1 MQNVS
6 FMKIALFLKEDK
18 IDDVEKDS
26 IPIIVLHTNENS
38 VVEVEKDML
47 VKKDINYIALW
58 LLTKRI
64 KEIYVMDI
72 NLMVKRLFENLGVI
86 VKKYEDIE
94 KDSLLKR
101 FMS

>member
-1 MQNVS
+1 
-6 FMKIALFLKEDK
+6 MKIALFLKEDK
-18 IDDVEKDS
+18 IDDIEKDS

-38 VVEVEKDML
+38 VVEVEKDIL
-47 VKKDINYIALW
+47 VKKDINYMALW
-58 LLTKRI
+58 LLNKRI

-72 NLMVKRLFENLGVI
+72 DSMVKRLFENLGVR

-94 KDSLLKR
+94 RNPLLKR

>member
-1 MQNVS
+1 
-6 FMKIALFLKEDK
+6 MKIALFLKEDK
-18 IDDVEKDS
+18 IDDIEKDS

-38 VVEVEKDML
+38 VVEVEKDIL
-47 VKKDINYIALW
+47 VKKDINYMALW

-72 NLMVKRLFENLGVI
+72 DSMVKKLFENLGVR

-94 KDSLLKR
+94 KNPLLKR